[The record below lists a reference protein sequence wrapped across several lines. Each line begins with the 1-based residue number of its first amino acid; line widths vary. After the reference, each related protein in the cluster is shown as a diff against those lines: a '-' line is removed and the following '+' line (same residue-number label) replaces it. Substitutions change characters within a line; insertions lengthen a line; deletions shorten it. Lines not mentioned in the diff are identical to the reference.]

1 MGTDTGA
8 EAGDAAK
15 AGKGADTAD
24 GGQAERDAAA
34 ELRGLVVP
42 AAETAARIV
51 RGVPAGLLDAPTP
64 CPEWDVRGL
73 INHLIFW
80 TGRGETAARKRP
92 PRPGVEERHD
102 FTRDGDWAARYAEQA
117 LATAEAWR
125 DEAAWEGVTS
135 LSGDPN
141 GGMPA
146 VVIGGMLFSECVL
159 HGWDLAVATG
169 QDPALP
175 DRLVRASYEQVAS
188 IAEMGREYGAFG
200 EQVEVDASAPT
211 LDRLLGLAGR
221 DPRWKP

>member
-8 EAGDAAK
+8 DTRAEKGTETAAGAK
-15 AGKGADTAD
+15 AD
-24 GGQAERDAAA
+24 RDAAA

-64 CPEWDVRGL
+64 CPQWDVRAL

-80 TGRGETAARKRP
+80 TGRGQTAARKQP
-92 PRPGVEERHD
+92 PQPGAEEGYD
-102 FTRDGDWAARYAEQA
+102 FTRDGDWADRYAEQA

-135 LSGDPN
+135 LSGDPQ

-146 VVIGGMLFSECVL
+146 VRIGGMLFSECVL

-188 IAEMGREYGAFG
+188 IAEMGRRYGAFG
-200 EQVEVDASAPT
+200 EQVEVDASAPL
-211 LDRLLGLAGR
+211 LDRLLGLSGR
-221 DPRWKP
+221 DPRWRP